1 MWTNPYVQKTLTNA
15 LLQRV
20 KIWKYLGVQQ
30 WGNCQANYDSMP
42 AAEYS
47 HYVGKWSEKKKVG
60 GIKRE
65 TKLYLLPDFGSG
77 GNMSHCQHYCGN
89 GVFSFL
95 LFALLCSFL

>member
-47 HYVGKWSEKKKVG
+47 HYVGKWSEKKK
-60 GIKRE
+60 
-65 TKLYLLPDFGSG
+65 SG
-77 GNMSHCQHYCGN
+77 GDKAGN
-89 GVFSFL
+89 KVVSIARFRQWRKYVTLPALLWEWGVFFPA
-95 LFALLCSFL
+95 FRTFV